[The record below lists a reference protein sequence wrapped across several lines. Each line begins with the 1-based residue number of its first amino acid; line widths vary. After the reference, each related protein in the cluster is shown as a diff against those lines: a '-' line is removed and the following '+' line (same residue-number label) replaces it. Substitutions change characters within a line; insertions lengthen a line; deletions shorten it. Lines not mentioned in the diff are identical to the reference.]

1 MVQTEFPDDYYTT
14 VDEVTERLEDEEFLV
29 EDEYT
34 EHYECDFCSRGVPY
48 QKEPRVAMYFS
59 DTVML
64 VTTPEDQII
73 NQESILTH
81 MATYCEECSHKL
93 LFFPMYGATEA
104 RAMATITKTREYH
117 NVEFTDIS
125 MADDGIP
132 WDPIEAYER
141 VTEIGI
147 EAMVEEADDLSWGP
161 ENFVTLL
168 MSLTRNMDIRDL
180 FGADGEI
187 DPQKLGEARERL
199 QEVSQ
204 EYARKG
210 MNKQTFKDIVQG

>member
-1 MVQTEFPDDYYTT
+1 MVQTEFSDDYYTT
-14 VDEVTERLEDEEFLV
+14 VEEVTERLENEEFLV

-34 EHYECDFCSRGVPY
+34 EHYECDFCSKGVPY

-73 NQESILTH
+73 NQECILTH

-141 VTEIGI
+141 VTEVNVNDMPVGN
-147 EAMVEEADDLSWGP
+147 DDFNWGP
-161 ENFVTLL
+161 ENFVTIL
-168 MSLTRNMDIRDL
+168 MSMTHNMDIREL
-180 FGADGEI
+180 FSADGEI
-187 DPQKLGEARERL
+187 DPQALGKARDGFQRVVEK
-199 QEVSQ
+199 
-204 EYARKG
+204 YAEKG
-210 MNKQTFKDIVQG
+210 FSKQTFKDIVQG